1 MGIFFISKILE
12 IFVIPKGSQDNEFS
26 DEIELVDAL
35 LTTFDENEN
44 GLLEYSE
51 FMKAFQETREQLGM

>member
-1 MGIFFISKILE
+1 M
-12 IFVIPKGSQDNEFS
+12 IPKGLQNDEFS
-26 DEIELVDAL
+26 EEIALVDAL